1 MFDGAKSGDVY
12 AVVGC
17 SECSMLWVVE
27 GRPETS
33 QCPRCGKRR
42 PYAKRRKF
50 VSTEDEDHAREVR
63 ASILANRQGHGDAF
77 AELDS
82 FAEMEAYVDDV
93 GPDDEEYLEASGVD
107 SQAVDEAGKRASES
121 RASSGGGSRR
131 QTVRA
136 ALRELDDPTE
146 EEVVSYASERGVPAD
161 YTRKALRKL
170 VRAGEVTE
178 NRGVY
183 RLV

>member
-1 MFDGAKSGDVY
+1 MSDQAKPGNVY

-33 QCPRCGKRR
+33 QCPRCGTRR
-42 PYAKRRKF
+42 PYARRREF
-50 VSTEDEDHAREVR
+50 VSTDNENHAREVR
-63 ASILANRQGHGDAF
+63 ASILANRGGYGDAF

-82 FAEMEAYVDDV
+82 FGEMEADVDEA
-93 GPDDEEYLEASGVD
+93 GPDDDEYLEAAGVD
-107 SQAVDEAGKRASES
+107 ADAVAEAGDRAGES
-121 RASSGGGSRR
+121 RRGGSQSRR
-131 QTVRA
+131 ETVLTG
-136 ALRELDDPTE
+136 LRELDEPAEDD
-146 EEVVSYASERGVPAD
+146 VVAYASERGVPAD

-170 VRAGEVTE
+170 VRAGDVTE
-178 NRGVY
+178 SRGVY